1 MKIFT
6 TVKSGFDF
14 FFQMLDFVACLP
26 PSGGHGSKNGE
37 YLIDSF
43 KAVVENSYNV
53 IGVFEICN
61 VFHPKAR
68 FSISGE
74 VRPFSVVSKKDESF
88 QFLNLQATEQC
99 K

>member
-1 MKIFT
+1 
-6 TVKSGFDF
+6 
-14 FFQMLDFVACLP
+14 MLDFVACLL

-43 KAVVENSYNV
+43 KAVVESSYNV

-68 FSISGE
+68 F
-74 VRPFSVVSKKDESF
+74 F
-88 QFLNLQATEQC
+88 N
-99 K
+99 